1 MDINVRGAL
10 AMGRKNFIASHL
22 RLKPIKD
29 MVNGE
34 QYLNTLYDEF
44 ERTERENTS
53 VKSEKSVRK
62 ARKR

>member
-34 QYLNTLYDEF
+34 QYLNRLYDEF
-44 ERTERENTS
+44 EATKRANTGVLS
-53 VKSEKSVRK
+53 
-62 ARKR
+62 

>member
-34 QYLNTLYDEF
+34 QYLNRLYDEF
-44 ERTERENTS
+44 EATKRTNTS
-53 VKSEKSVRK
+53 VEPKKSIRK
-62 ARKR
+62 TRKR